1 MDDKPTVPID
11 IARLALKQLAYSK
24 VPPTPD
30 NFRKVYDD
38 IAGVK
43 SRNTE
48 FIALTKAVDGILKD
62 AGKTR
67 PKYLNLSKAFRI
79 AMEDQDFKEA
89 EVILRQLLP
98 DTTSD
103 GVTIS
108 WGNVLRDLIKH
119 LDVDVKHPAIAKKT
133 GSLEQVLMEADTDP
147 ETMLRKVHELTSSW
161 YGNGIYESV
170 TSSSYQSRQLNGR
183 VPDQVAEPSRDYSE
197 PGALDVSAD
206 KLVYLWRDLL
216 IEALEL
222 GLLSQFGAVPE
233 IERKTRVLLEQAKQA
248 NSAKEVNKL
257 GLAFKAYWKKLEQ
270 NASTQS
276 KFHEALVKLFRL
288 LVENMGELANGDQWL
303 YGQIQMVREV
313 VENPLSLE
321 TLRDA
326 ENKLEDLLLRQ
337 SILKRSLLDAKQ
349 ALKQMAVTCIDM
361 LATIAENSG
370 EHQEKI
376 KQYQEW
382 IGETEDILELNA
394 ILENLRHDMHH
405 MQSDALRTFEELKQ
419 SHEKVIAADLLID
432 KLSLE
437 LDQASELA
445 SKDFLTGV
453 LNRRGADDAL
463 EREFARAER
472 TQRPI
477 CVALLDLDHFKNIND
492 TYGHDAG
499 DEAIVHLVDVAR
511 AALRPAD
518 LLSRYGGEEF
528 LIILPE
534 TELEESVQVL
544 TRLQRELTKQLFLHN
559 NERLL
564 ITFSAGVSE
573 RKPGELPETVIMR
586 ADHALYDAKHT
597 GRNRVI
603 GA

>member
-1 MDDKPTVPID
+1 MDEKPTVPID

-38 IAGVK
+38 ISGVK
-43 SRNTE
+43 SRNDE
-48 FIALTKAVDGILKD
+48 FTALAKAVDGILKD

-67 PKYLNLSKAFRI
+67 PRYLNLSKAFRI
-79 AMEDQDFKEA
+79 AMDDQDFKEA
-89 EVILRQLLP
+89 ELILRQLLP

-108 WGNVLRDLIKH
+108 WGNVLRDLVKH
-119 LDVDVKHPAIAKKT
+119 LDVDNKHPAISKKT
-133 GSLEQVLMEADTDP
+133 DSLEQVLMESDADP

-161 YGNGIYESV
+161 HGNGNYE
-170 TSSSYQSRQLNGR
+170 TAANNNHARQLNGR
-183 VPDQVAEPSRDYSE
+183 STTHVTEVPENDPDLSDQE
-197 PGALDVSAD
+197 LSAD
-206 KLVYLWRDLL
+206 KMTYLWRDLL

-222 GLLSQFGAVPE
+222 GLVSQFSALPE
-233 IERKTRVLLEQAKQA
+233 IERKTRVLLDQAKQA
-248 NSAKEVNKL
+248 NTANEVVKL
-257 GLAFKAYWKKLEQ
+257 GLAFKTYWKKLEQ
-270 NASTQS
+270 NASIQT
-276 KFHEALVKLFRL
+276 KFQEALVKLFRL

-313 VENPLSLE
+313 VANPLSLE

-337 SILKRSLLDAKQ
+337 SILKRSLLDAKL

-376 KQYQEW
+376 AQYQKW
-382 IGETEDILELNA
+382 ISETEDILELNA

-445 SKDFLTGV
+445 SRDFLTGI

-472 TQRPI
+472 TQRPV

-511 AALRPAD
+511 SALRPAD
-518 LLSRYGGEEF
+518 LLSRYGG
-528 LIILPE
+528 
-534 TELEESVQVL
+534 
-544 TRLQRELTKQLFLHN
+544 
-559 NERLL
+559 
-564 ITFSAGVSE
+564 
-573 RKPGELPETVIMR
+573 
-586 ADHALYDAKHT
+586 
-597 GRNRVI
+597 
-603 GA
+603 

>member
-1 MDDKPTVPID
+1 MDETPSVPID

-43 SRNTE
+43 SRNAE
-48 FIALTKAVDGILKD
+48 LMALSKAIDGILKD

-67 PKYLNLSKAFRI
+67 PRYLNLSKVFRVAI
-79 AMEDQDFKEA
+79 EDHDFKEA
-89 EVILRQLLP
+89 EIVLRQLLP

-108 WGNVLRDLIKH
+108 WGNILRDLVKH
-119 LDVDVKHPAIAKKT
+119 LDVDAKHPAIAKKT
-133 GSLEQVLMEADTDP
+133 DSLEQVLMDFDADP

-161 YGNGIYESV
+161 HGNGGYET
-170 TSSSYQSRQLNGR
+170 TSIQPPNGHAAQASIFKETKSGSNEWD
-183 VPDQVAEPSRDYSE
+183 PSEDTVA
-197 PGALDVSAD
+197 
-206 KLVYLWRDLL
+206 YLWRDLL

-222 GLLSQFGAVPE
+222 GLLSQFGVIPE
-233 IERKTRVLLEQAKQA
+233 IDRKTRVLLDQARQASTVKQV
-248 NSAKEVNKL
+248 EKL
-257 GLAFKAYWKKLEQ
+257 GLAFKVYWKKLEQ
-270 NASTQS
+270 NSSVQT

-288 LVENMGELANGDQWL
+288 LLENMGELANGDQWL

-313 VENPLSLE
+313 VNNPLNLE

-326 ENKLEDLLLRQ
+326 ENQLENLLLRQ
-337 SILKRSLLDAKQ
+337 SIIKRSLMDAKL

-361 LATIAENSG
+361 LATIAENSA
-370 EHQEKI
+370 EHCDKI
-376 KQYQEW
+376 KQYQQW
-382 IGETEDILELNA
+382 ITETEDILELNA
-394 ILENLRHDMHH
+394 ILENLRGDMQS
-405 MQSDALRTFEELKQ
+405 MQSDALRTFEELRE
-419 SHEKVIAADLLID
+419 SHAKVIAADLLID
-432 KLSLE
+432 QLSLE
-437 LDQASELA
+437 LDHASELA
-445 SKDFLTGV
+445 SKDFLTGI

-472 TQRPI
+472 TQRPV

-499 DEAIVHLVDVAR
+499 DEAIVHLVEVAR
-511 AALRPAD
+511 AALRPSD

-534 TELEESVQVL
+534 TELEESMQVL

-564 ITFSAGVSE
+564 ITFSAGVSQ
-573 RKPGELPETVIMR
+573 RNPGELPEKVIMR

-597 GRNRVI
+597 GRNRVLS
-603 GA
+603 A

>member
-43 SRNTE
+43 SRNAE
-48 FIALTKAVDGILKD
+48 FIALTKAIDGILKD

-67 PKYLNLSKAFRI
+67 PKYLNLAKAFRI

-89 EVILRQLLP
+89 EAILRQLIP

-103 GVTIS
+103 GLTIS
-108 WGNVLRDLIKH
+108 WGNVLRDLVKH
-119 LDVDVKHPAIAKKT
+119 LDVDTKHPAIAKKT
-133 GSLEQVLMEADTDP
+133 DSLEQVLMESDTDP
-147 ETMLRKVHELTSSW
+147 ETMLRKVRELTSGW
-161 YGNGIYESV
+161 HGNGTYENGV
-170 TSSSYQSRQLNGR
+170 NGYHNHQLNSR
-183 VPDQVAEPSRDYSE
+183 VVDHIFESSKDDAEPDES
-197 PGALDVSAD
+197 DVSAD
-206 KLVYLWRDLL
+206 NLVYLWRDLL

-222 GLLSQFGAVPE
+222 GLLSQFAAIPE
-233 IERKTRVLLEQAKQA
+233 IERKTHVLLEQAKQA
-248 NSAKEVNKL
+248 NTIKEVTKL
-257 GLAFKAYWKKLEQ
+257 GLAFKGYWKKLEQ
-270 NASTQS
+270 NASIQT

-303 YGQIQMVREV
+303 YGQIQIVREV
-313 VENPLSLE
+313 VGNPLSLE

-349 ALKQMAVTCIDM
+349 ALKQMAATCIDM

-376 KQYQEW
+376 KQYQQW

-437 LDQASELA
+437 LDHASELA
-445 SKDFLTGV
+445 SKDFLTGI

-499 DEAIVHLVDVAR
+499 DDAIVHLVGVAR

-534 TELEESVQVL
+534 TELEEGIQVL

-573 RKPGELPETVIMR
+573 RKSGELPEKVIMR
-586 ADHALYDAKHT
+586 ADNALYDAKHT

>member
-1 MDDKPTVPID
+1 MDDTPSVPID

-43 SRNTE
+43 SRNAE
-48 FIALTKAVDGILKD
+48 LMALSKVIDGILKD

-67 PKYLNLSKAFRI
+67 PRYLNLSKVFRVAI
-79 AMEDQDFKEA
+79 EDYDFKEA
-89 EVILRQLLP
+89 EIALRQLLP

-108 WGNVLRDLIKH
+108 WGNILRDLVKH
-119 LDVDVKHPAIAKKT
+119 MDVDARHPAIAKKT
-133 GSLEQVLMEADTDP
+133 DSLEQVLMDFDADP
-147 ETMLRKVHELTSSW
+147 ETMLRKVHELTSIW
-161 YGNGIYESV
+161 HGNGGHEIT
-170 TSSSYQSRQLNGR
+170 TSSQQLNGHAASQANVR
-183 VPDQVAEPSRDYSE
+183 KGPQSDNNESNS
-197 PGALDVSAD
+197 SAD
-206 KLVYLWRDLL
+206 AVAYLWRDLL

-222 GLLSQFGAVPE
+222 GLLSQFGVIPE
-233 IERKTRVLLEQAKQA
+233 MARKTRVLLDQARQASSLKQV
-248 NSAKEVNKL
+248 EKL

-270 NASTQS
+270 NSSVQT

-288 LVENMGELANGDQWL
+288 LLENMGELANGDQWL

-313 VENPLSLE
+313 VNKPLNLE

-326 ENKLEDLLLRQ
+326 ENQLENLLLRQ
-337 SILKRSLLDAKQ
+337 TIIKRSLLDAKQ

-361 LATIAENSG
+361 LATIAENSA
-370 EHQEKI
+370 EHCDKI
-376 KQYQEW
+376 KQYQQW
-382 IGETEDILELNA
+382 ITETEDILELNA
-394 ILENLRHDMHH
+394 ILENLRSDMQS
-405 MQSDALRTFEELKQ
+405 MQSDALRTFEELRE
-419 SHEKVIAADLLID
+419 SHAKVIAADLLID
-432 KLSLE
+432 QLSLE
-437 LDQASELA
+437 LDHASELA
-445 SKDFLTGV
+445 SKDFLTGI

-472 TQRPI
+472 TQRPV

-499 DEAIVHLVDVAR
+499 DEAIVHLVEVAR
-511 AALRPAD
+511 AALRPSD

-534 TELEESVQVL
+534 TELEESIQVL

-573 RKPGELPETVIMR
+573 RNPGELPEQVIVR

-597 GRNRVI
+597 GRNRVLS
-603 GA
+603 A